1 MQGTSIWW
9 IMAAVGAL
17 LIVVAL
23 WDISISPWLYERR
36 ARKFYE
42 RMNKREGYDAN

>member
-17 LIVVAL
+17 LVVVAL
-23 WDISISPWLYERR
+23 WDISISPWLYERER
-36 ARKFYE
+36 RRLYKRMKRRDQYE
-42 RMNKREGYDAN
+42 N